1 MYEQRLV
8 LLGGGAVGKSAIT
21 IQFIQNKFEDAYD
34 PTIEDTFRKQTE
46 VDNKIYML
54 EIQDTSGQ
62 DDFNALRDQ
71 HIKAGE
77 GFVVVYS
84 ITSRPSFMLASQ
96 LIERVLQMKADKTFP
111 LILVSNKIDL
121 EPHRLI
127 KRDEGFNLA
136 QRYNIPFFEASA
148 KTGENVHDAFSEVVR
163 LLDAWRIRNG
173 IKTEQDLLEVK
184 KKMKE
189 GKCVIS

>member
-1 MYEQRLV
+1 MNEQRLV

-21 IQFIQNKFEDAYD
+21 IQFIQYKFEDAYD
-34 PTIEDTFRKQTE
+34 PTIEDTFRKQSE
-46 VDNKIYML
+46 VDNKIYSL

-121 EPHRLI
+121 EAHRLI

-136 QRYNIPFFEASA
+136 QRYNIPFFETSA
-148 KTGENVHDAFSEVVR
+148 KTGENVHAAFSELVR
-163 LLDAWRIRNG
+163 TLQNWRIQNG
-173 IKTEQDLLEVK
+173 IKTEQDLEEAK
-184 KKMKE
+184 KKMRE
-189 GKCVIS
+189 GKCVIC